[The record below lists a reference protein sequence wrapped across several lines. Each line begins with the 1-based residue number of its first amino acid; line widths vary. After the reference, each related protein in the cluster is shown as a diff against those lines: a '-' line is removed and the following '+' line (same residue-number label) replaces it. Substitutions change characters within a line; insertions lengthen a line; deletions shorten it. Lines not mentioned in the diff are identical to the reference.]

1 MSNKQKIE
9 GAVKLHARTLA
20 DHIADTQN
28 KLKDALTLIRQKLM
42 KNFKE
47 DYGCQWATLII
58 LEILV
63 VHTKDFT
70 PHPRRATLIP
80 GDDYKLDVSV
90 GKDSQQAG
98 FV

>member
-1 MSNKQKIE
+1 M
-9 GAVKLHARTLA
+9 R
-20 DHIADTQN
+20 
-28 KLKDALTLIRQKLM
+28 
-42 KNFKE
+42 NFKD

-80 GDDYKLDVSV
+80 GDDYKLDVSM
-90 GKDSQQAG
+90 GKDSQ
-98 FV
+98 